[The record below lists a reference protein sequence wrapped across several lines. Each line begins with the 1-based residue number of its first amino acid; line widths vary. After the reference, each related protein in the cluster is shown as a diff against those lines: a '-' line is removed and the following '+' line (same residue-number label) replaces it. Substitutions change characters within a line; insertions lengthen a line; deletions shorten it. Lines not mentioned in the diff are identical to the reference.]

1 MPFSKLFVKLNYRKL
16 KKIILE
22 WGDYSGAIWNKS
34 CNEDA
39 AQNGLKRFFNA
50 LERCSPDKKLDLG
63 TRTGYYSF
71 LINFIPLKRAIENK
85 QYALACHELETL
97 MAYEPVLQER
107 IYYNLIR
114 IRI

>member
-1 MPFSKLFVKLNYRKL
+1 MSVSKIVVKLNYLKL
-16 KKIILE
+16 QKIISG
-22 WGDYSGAIWNKS
+22 WNDYSGAALGKPCDEYS
-34 CNEDA
+34 A
-39 AQNGLKRFFNA
+39 KASLKKFFIT
-50 LERCSPDKKLDLG
+50 LKRCSPDKKVDLG